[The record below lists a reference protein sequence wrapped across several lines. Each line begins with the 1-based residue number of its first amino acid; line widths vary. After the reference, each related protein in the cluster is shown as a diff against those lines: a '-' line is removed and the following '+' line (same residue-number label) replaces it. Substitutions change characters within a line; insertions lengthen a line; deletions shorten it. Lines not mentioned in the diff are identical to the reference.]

1 MAEEKELE
9 EVYRSVT
16 KLEDAHR
23 KMSSQFNINKGFAS
37 EVVKRPTSEL
47 ERHLLHFFLYFN
59 TIVNH

>member
-23 KMSSQFNINKGFAS
+23 KMSSQFNINRGFAS
-37 EVVKRPTSEL
+37 EETN
-47 ERHLLHFFLYFN
+47 Y
-59 TIVNH
+59 